1 MSPNTSPPS
10 SPENEEEAV
19 EFELDLNPLTV
30 EDAASSVIDKAAGMN
45 ASDLF
50 VLSHEDYVAIH
61 VRHLGRVRKLGIV
74 SNDKGRRLIQHFKV
88 IAEMDVAEH
97 RRPLDGRFMHESE
110 DESIGTVDLR
120 VNAIPTMHGEDLALR
135 LLLRDAK
142 RLQLDQLGLTSKQ
155 HGEYRSMIEGPGG
168 LVLCVGPTGAGKT
181 TSLYAAIEHLNDG
194 SRKINTIEDPI
205 EYGIEGV
212 RQTQIAPHIGVGFA
226 EMLRG
231 VLRQSSDVIM
241 VGEVRD
247 EATAQTAVRAANA
260 GRLVLATVHANVA
273 TAAVETMLNFGVNP
287 HFLAA
292 GLRGVVAQRLI
303 RTLDP
308 DTRTEVD
315 LSDYDELFEPI
326 RDQIEGEPQLFA
338 ADVTAI
344 HGAIGRRPA
353 CSRSFACRPTRVAS
367 STTRPT
373 PRRCGRKRSTRA
385 CSTSAGPRC
394 TKLHRASP
402 VSKRSSTSSPS
413 SSFAG
418 RRKPGLSALR
428 TTPKRHRCDLRCDAR
443 PAG

>member
-1 MSPNTSPPS
+1 MSQNTSPTS
-10 SPENEEEAV
+10 SPATEEAGD
-19 EFELDLNPLTV
+19 FELDLNPLTV
-30 EDAASSVIDKAAGMN
+30 EDAAARVIDKAASMN

-50 VLSHEDYVAIH
+50 VFSQADYFAIH
-61 VRHLGRVRKLGIV
+61 IRHLGRVRKLGIV
-74 SNDKGRRLIQHFKV
+74 SSDKGRRIVQHFKV

-142 RLQLDQLGLTSKQ
+142 RLQLDQLGMTSKQ
-155 HGEYRSMIEGPGG
+155 LGEYRAMIEGPGG
-168 LVLCVGPTGAGKT
+168 LVLCVGPTGSGKT

-205 EYGIEGV
+205 EYGVEGV
-212 RQTQIAPHIGVGFA
+212 RQTQIAPSIGVGFA

-247 EATAQTAVRAANA
+247 EATAETAVRAANA

-292 GLRGVVAQRLI
+292 GLRGVIAQRLI

-308 DTRTEVD
+308 DTRVEVD

-326 RDQIEGEPQLFA
+326 RDQLEDKPQLFA
-338 ADVTAI
+338 ADVTAPNEGYKSQTGVFEVFRVHADTRRLI
-344 HGAIGRRPA
+344 NDAADSATLRQKAIDEGMLDFRR
-353 CSRSFACRPTRVAS
+353 
-367 STTRPT
+367 
-373 PRRCGRKRSTRA
+373 
-385 CSTSAGPRC
+385 
-394 TKLHRASP
+394 
-402 VSKRSSTSSPS
+402 
-413 SSFAG
+413 
-418 RRKPGLSALR
+418 SALHKAAQGI
-428 TTPKRHRCDLRCDAR
+428 TSLEEIFHIIPFEFLRGQEEAGAR
-443 PAG
+443 QLADHAEEAPV

>member
-1 MSPNTSPPS
+1 MTASPSPATNNES
-10 SPENEEEAV
+10 SDIQ
-19 EFELDLNPLTV
+19 LDVNPLTV
-30 EDAASSVIDKAAGMN
+30 EDAAAHVIDKAASMN

-50 VLSHEDYVAIH
+50 LLSHEDYVAIH

-74 SNDKGRRLIQHFKV
+74 SSDKGRRLIQHFKV

-110 DESIGTVDLR
+110 DPAIGTVDLR
-120 VNAIPTMHGEDLALR
+120 VNAIPTMYGEDLALR
-135 LLLRDAK
+135 LLLRDAQ
-142 RLQLDQLGLTSKQ
+142 RLQLGDLGLTSKQ
-155 HGEYRSMIEGPGG
+155 HGEFRSMLESPGG

-212 RQTQIAPHIGVGFA
+212 RQTQIAPNIGVGFA

-247 EATAQTAVRAANA
+247 EATAQTTIRAANA

-292 GLRGVVAQRLI
+292 GLRGVIAQRLI

-308 DTRTEVD
+308 DSRTEVD
-315 LSDYDELFEPI
+315 LSGYDELFEPV
-326 RDQIEGEPQLFA
+326 RPLLDTEPKLFA
-338 ADVTAI
+338 PDTTQPNEGYQSQTGVFEVFRVQADSRRLINDAADSATLRQKAI
-344 HGAIGRRPA
+344 DEGMLDFRR
-353 CSRSFACRPTRVAS
+353 
-367 STTRPT
+367 
-373 PRRCGRKRSTRA
+373 
-385 CSTSAGPRC
+385 
-394 TKLHRASP
+394 
-402 VSKRSSTSSPS
+402 
-413 SSFAG
+413 
-418 RRKPGLSALR
+418 SALLKVAQG
-428 TTPKRHRCDLRCDAR
+428 TTSLEEVFRVIPFEFLRGQEQ
-443 PAG
+443 AGAQMLTDHDQQTPTES